1 MTTSRARK
9 PSEQTIRNMTNRIY
23 TTLLVLILAAV
34 IGGCGSKEPVVHNPV
49 TAEGG
54 SVSVRDENGPKIEF
68 KETEYDFGTV
78 MQGERLSHTFVFTNT
93 GKSDLIISSAHAS
106 CGCTTSTPPRAPI
119 KPGETS
125 EIKVTFDSKTKLGPT
140 TNVVTVSANTY
151 PTRTLLRVS
160 ADVKI
165 P

>member
-1 MTTSRARK
+1 
-9 PSEQTIRNMTNRIY
+9 MTNRYIKILFFVL
-23 TTLLVLILAAV
+23 TTVACLS
-34 IGGCGSKEPVVHNPV
+34 GCGSKEPVVHNPV

-54 SVSVRDENGPKIEF
+54 NVSVKDDNGPRIEF

-106 CGCTTSTPPRAPI
+106 CGCTTSTPPKAPI

-125 EIKVTFDSKTKLGPT
+125 EIKVTFDSKTKKGPT
-140 TNVVTVSANTY
+140 TNIVTVAANTY
-151 PTRTLLRVS
+151 PTRTILRIS

>member
-1 MTTSRARK
+1 
-9 PSEQTIRNMTNRIY
+9 MTNRYIKILFFVL
-23 TTLLVLILAAV
+23 TTVACLS
-34 IGGCGSKEPVVHNPV
+34 GCGSKEPVVHNPA
-49 TAEGG
+49 TAESGN
-54 SVSVRDENGPKIEF
+54 VSVKDENGPRIEF
-68 KETEYDFGTV
+68 KETEYDFGRV

-106 CGCTTSTPPRAPI
+106 CGCTTSTPPKAPI

-140 TNVVTVSANTY
+140 TNIVTVSANTY
-151 PTRTLLRVS
+151 PTRTLLRIT

>member
-1 MTTSRARK
+1 MAK
-9 PSEQTIRNMTNRIY
+9 RIY
-23 TTLLVLILAAV
+23 TTLLVLFMATV
-34 IGGCGSKEPVVHNPV
+34 ICGCGSKEPVVHNPV

-54 SVSVRDENGPKIEF
+54 SVSVKDDNGPKIEF

-106 CGCTTSTPPRAPI
+106 CGCTTSTPPKAPI
-119 KPGETS
+119 RPGETS

>member
-1 MTTSRARK
+1 
-9 PSEQTIRNMTNRIY
+9 MTNRYIQI
-23 TTLLVLILAAV
+23 LVLILTAACLL
-34 IGGCGSKEPVVHNPV
+34 GCGSKEPVVHNPV

-54 SVSVRDENGPKIEF
+54 NVSVRDENGPKIEF

-106 CGCTTSTPPRAPI
+106 CGCTTSTPPKAPI

-140 TNVVTVSANTY
+140 TNVVTVAAHTY

>member
-9 PSEQTIRNMTNRIY
+9 PPEQTIRNMTNRIY

>member
-1 MTTSRARK
+1 MK
-9 PSEQTIRNMTNRIY
+9 NRIY
-23 TTLLVLILAAV
+23 TTLIALLLAAV
-34 IGGCGSKEPVVHNPV
+34 ISSCGSKDPVVHNPV
-49 TAEGG
+49 TAEDGN
-54 SVSVRDENGPKIEF
+54 VAVRDENGPKIEF

-106 CGCTTSTPPRAPI
+106 CGCTTSTPPKAPI

-140 TNVVTVSANTY
+140 TNIVTVSANTY
-151 PTRTLLRVS
+151 PTRTLLRIT

>member
-1 MTTSRARK
+1 MKNRYIKILFFVLTTVACLS
-9 PSEQTIRNMTNRIY
+9 
-23 TTLLVLILAAV
+23 
-34 IGGCGSKEPVVHNPV
+34 GCGSKEPVVHNPV

-54 SVSVRDENGPKIEF
+54 NVSVKDDNGPRIEF

-106 CGCTTSTPPRAPI
+106 CGCTTSTPPKAPI

-125 EIKVTFDSKTKLGPT
+125 EIKVTFDSKTKKGPT
-140 TNVVTVSANTY
+140 TNIVTVAANTY
-151 PTRTLLRVS
+151 PTRTILRIS
-160 ADVKI
+160 ADVQI